1 MNLMDKPF
9 MQAEATDQLR
19 ITAVQP
25 VVGPGLVQ
33 TQVAL
38 AHWLV
43 AVVQGPVGLGYAD
56 LTKAF
61 PVGAAWPLSSFPRG
75 HVLLGYLDARDLA
88 VG

>member
-1 MNLMDKPF
+1 MSFVDKPLLLPGT
-9 MQAEATDQLR
+9 ADQLR

-25 VVGPGLVQ
+25 AVEPGMVRA
-33 TQVAL
+33 QVAL

-56 LTKAF
+56 LKKSF
-61 PVGAAWPLSSFPRG
+61 PVGAAWPVSPFPRG